1 MHITVDTLADFFF
14 PCQCSHCDVWDQ
26 TWLCSACASQLTLM
40 QPSETHD
47 IRCFSG
53 LRALTQYS
61 GIVKDIMHR
70 AKYEDQPWRLTRFA
84 SAVARH
90 LSDNEWLD
98 AIDVVI
104 PMPGDPWRTWKRGYN
119 PARVIAHEVS
129 KISHRPL
136 AHPRAFTRTGSKPQ
150 QSLTM
155 EERSSRY
162 ESNVFTVNKHLLG
175 PSPTRKCL
183 LVDDI
188 ATTGA
193 TIKAAS
199 DALVAYGLSVEVL
212 VLSVGL

>member
-1 MHITVDTLADFFF
+1 MHITVDTLADLFF
-14 PCQCSHCDVWDQ
+14 PCQCSHCDAWDQ
-26 TWLCSACASQLTLM
+26 TWLCPTCTSQVALL

-47 IRCFSG
+47 IRCFAG

-61 GIVKDIMHR
+61 GIVKDILHR

-84 SAVARH
+84 SAVAGQM
-90 LSDNEWLD
+90 SDTEWLD
-98 AIDVVI
+98 EIDVVI
-104 PMPGDPWRTWKRGYN
+104 TMPGDPRRTWKRGDN
-119 PARVIAHEVS
+119 PARVIAREVS
-129 KISHRPL
+129 KISQRPL
-136 AHPRAFTRTGSKPQ
+136 SHPGVFTRTGSKPQ

-155 EERSSRY
+155 EERSGRY
-162 ESNVFTVNKHLLG
+162 KSNVFTVNKHLLG
-175 PSPTRKCL
+175 NPQKKKCL

-199 DALVAYGLSVEVL
+199 DALVASGLCVEAL